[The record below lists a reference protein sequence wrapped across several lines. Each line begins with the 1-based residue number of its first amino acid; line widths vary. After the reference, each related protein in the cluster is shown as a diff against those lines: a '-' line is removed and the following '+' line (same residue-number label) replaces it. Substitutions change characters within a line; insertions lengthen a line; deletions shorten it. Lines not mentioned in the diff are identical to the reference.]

1 MTLLGIHEGHN
12 ASVCVL
18 KEKNDHI
25 ELFSF
30 EAERIDR
37 IKYSVWCDRYTG
49 DTFSN
54 VEKRKWIVEHTK
66 ELSELIQH
74 SLIESD
80 TSIED
85 IDDIIC
91 TQGTDCNRLPDWI
104 VEKGYSEA
112 SHHLSHA
119 ASSYYSS
126 DFAEALIIV
135 CDGVG
140 DAFDDGWEVQSVW
153 RGIDENIYH
162 LFSTRKKNRFDMG
175 IGNTYQ
181 LITYFLN
188 YGFGGCGTTMALAS
202 FGKPDADFKDTIFVK
217 ECNGDVLL
225 NKKLIDPASYLESIS
240 FVKGKH
246 PIFDLE
252 YEKALRE
259 VPTPDFFSKR
269 ESNENPLNEKFT
281 CLAATIQSATEEA
294 VSHIIEVHKQEK
306 DVNLCLSGGVFLNC
320 QMNSKL
326 RERFNFKGFHIPTAP
341 GDGGLAVGAVLFMYY
356 SIYHGKLH
364 WKYTPY
370 IGTLIREPRF
380 LPTDISI
387 KETNNLFD
395 TVTDLIIDGKLVAW
409 CNERAESGPRALGNR
424 SLLASPIIP
433 EMPDRINER
442 IKHRE
447 AFRPFA
453 PAVLEE
459 EYSKWFDGVRPLD
472 YMLEI
477 RYIKE
482 DKRCIVP
489 GIVHSDGSARV
500 QIVSQNNNPHFHNLL
515 AAFNQKTSVPILINT
530 SLNRR
535 GEPIV
540 DSADDA
546 IKLLR
551 MGLVDALVINNR
563 LYIKNEN

>member
-1 MTLLGIHEGHN
+1 MTILGIHEGHN
-12 ASVCVL
+12 AAVCVL
-18 KEKNDHI
+18 KEKNNHI

-30 EAERIDR
+30 EAERLDR

-49 DTFSN
+49 DTFTN

-66 ELSELIQH
+66 GLSELVQH
-74 SLIESD
+74 ALIESD
-80 TSIED
+80 TCIDD

-91 TQGTDCNRLPDWI
+91 TQGTDYNRLPDWI
-104 VEKGYSEA
+104 IEKGYSEA

-126 DFAEALIIV
+126 GFSDALIIV

-202 FGKPDADFKDTIFVK
+202 FGKPDSEFMDKIYVK

-225 NKKLIDPASYLESIS
+225 NKDIIDPARYLESIS

-252 YEKALRE
+252 YEKALRK
-259 VPTPDFFSKR
+259 VPAPDFFSKR
-269 ESNENPLNEKFT
+269 ESDEEPLNDKFT
-281 CLAATIQSATEEA
+281 TLAATIQSATEEA
-294 VSHIIEVHKQEK
+294 VSHIIEVHKQDK

-326 RERFNFKGFHIPTAP
+326 RERFDFKGFHIPTAP
-341 GDGGLAVGAVLFMYY
+341 GDGGLAIGAALFMYH
-356 SIYHGKLH
+356 SIYHGKLN

-370 IGTLIREPRF
+370 IGTLIKEPSF
-380 LPTDISI
+380 LPADVSI
-387 KETNNLFD
+387 KETDNLFD
-395 TVTDLIIDGKLVAW
+395 TVTDLLIDGKLVAW

-424 SLLASPIIP
+424 SLLASPIIS
-433 EMPDRINER
+433 EMPDRINRR

-453 PAVLEE
+453 PAILEE
-459 EYSKWFDGVRPLD
+459 EYSKWFHGVKPLD
-472 YMLEI
+472 YMLEV

-482 DKRCIVP
+482 DKQSMVP
-489 GIVHSDGSARV
+489 GIVHTDGSARV
-500 QIVSQNNNPHFHNLL
+500 QIVNRNNNSHFHKLL
-515 AAFNQKTSVPILINT
+515 EVFYEKTSVPILINT

-540 DSADDA
+540 DNADDA

-563 LYIKNEN
+563 LYIKK